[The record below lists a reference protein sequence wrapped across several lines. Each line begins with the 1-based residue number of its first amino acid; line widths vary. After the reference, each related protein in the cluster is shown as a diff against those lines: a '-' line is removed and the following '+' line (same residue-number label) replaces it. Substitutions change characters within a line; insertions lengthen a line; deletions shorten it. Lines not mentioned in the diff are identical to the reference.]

1 MRAIAF
7 RSAERPNGAVPQTLH
22 RKADDEAA
30 LIAAFRQGFGLAGLA
45 IVQSPQRIRVAVV
58 GPDGVGALAA
68 DETGGVRFWCRH
80 AANAERIVASAASKL
95 RRPSADVEPRAAPG
109 AASPFPPEAEQAL
122 ITAAER
128 LHVVLY
134 ADEEIT
140 GQAVAAIA
148 RMEEELASL
157 QRAGGLKSVNRSYRT
172 YREDSSARGE
182 KIVPYAQWLRKYK
195 QNLIRQLAAEL
206 RCY

>member
-45 IVQSPQRIRVAVV
+45 IIQSPQRIRLQAVA
-58 GPDGVGALAA
+58 PDGVGALAA
-68 DETGGVRFWCRH
+68 DETGGVRFWCRRT
-80 AANAERIVASAASKL
+80 ADAERIVAAAASKL
-95 RRPSADVEPRAAPG
+95 RRQSADVAPRVAPG
-109 AASPFPPEAEQAL
+109 RPSTFPREIEQAFV
-122 ITAAER
+122 AAAAR

-134 ADEEIT
+134 SDEEIT
-140 GQAVAAIA
+140 GQAIAAIA

-172 YREDSSARGE
+172 YREESSARGE
-182 KIVPYAQWLRKYK
+182 NIVPYAQWFRKYK
-195 QNLIRQLAAEL
+195 QNLIRQLAAAL
-206 RCY
+206 RCF